1 MQVIG
6 FNLSK
11 VLAERSPDFTRSA
24 INTNIEFSNVEKE
37 KVDLLKDAE
46 AVKISFKFS
55 VIYENKEKKEKKNGE
70 VSCEGVI
77 VLSTSKEEAKDFH
90 KSWKKKEV
98 PKDTMIPLYNV
109 ILKKCSLKALQL
121 EDDLNLPPHIP
132 FPQIRAQPKQDN

>member
-11 VLAERSPDFTRSA
+11 VLAERSSDFTRSA
-24 INTNIEFSNVEKE
+24 INTNIDFSNVEKE

-55 VIYENKEKKEKKNGE
+55 VIYEDREKKEKKNGE

-132 FPQIRAQPKQDN
+132 FPQVRAQPKQDN